1 MGERKLIRILF
12 PSSQKRAR
20 RARSQ
25 RGLEKRTSVSYLKE
39 IIWHGR
45 GGQGA
50 KTVAEFL
57 ALVALREGKYSQGFP
72 EYGPERSGA
81 PMRGYTRVSDAPIKM
96 HSAVYHPDAVLV
108 LDATLLNTIDVT
120 EGMAG
125 EGAVLINT
133 PLAPSEI
140 VSRHPFLAGKKVWT
154 VDATGIARAE
164 IGRPIPNMPM
174 LGALVKATSVV
185 KLESVAGDV
194 RKEFQE
200 KFSPRVLEGNLKTID
215 RAFREVRS
223 V

>member
-1 MGERKLIRILF
+1 M
-12 PSSQKRAR
+12 
-20 RARSQ
+20 
-25 RGLEKRTSVSYLKE
+25 SYLNE

-96 HSAVYHPDAVLV
+96 HSAIYHPNAVLV
-108 LDATLLNTIDVT
+108 LDASLLNTIDVT
-120 EGMAG
+120 EGMEG

-133 PLAPSEI
+133 PLSPPEI
-140 VSRHPFLAGKKVWT
+140 TSNHSFLAGKKVWT

-174 LGALVKATSVV
+174 LGALVKATGVV
-185 KLESVAGDV
+185 KLESVAADV

-200 KFSPRVLEGNLKTID
+200 KFSPRVLEGNL
-215 RAFREVRS
+215 RAVERAYREVRNH
-223 V
+223 

>member
-1 MGERKLIRILF
+1 M
-12 PSSQKRAR
+12 
-20 RARSQ
+20 
-25 RGLEKRTSVSYLKE
+25 SYLKE

-120 EGMAG
+120 EGMEG

-133 PLAPSEI
+133 PLAPREI
-140 VSRHPFLAGKKVWT
+140 VSQHPFLAGKKVWT

-185 KLESVAGDV
+185 KLESVEENV
-194 RKEFQE
+194 RKEFQS
-200 KFSPRVLEGNLKTID
+200 KFSPKVLQGNLRAIT
-215 RAFREVRS
+215 RAFNEVTS
-223 V
+223 G